1 MKSNNEQDVIDTTV
15 TTLYQ
20 GARVGDVV
28 QFRLAGGLCSGVV
41 VMRRFEQY
49 RVHIREGV
57 RVQLRPCDIV
67 RNLTED
73 ALKYLHNQSE

>member
-1 MKSNNEQDVIDTTV
+1 MKSNNEQDVIDTTLH
-15 TTLYQ
+15 TLYV

-28 QFRLAGGLCSGVV
+28 EFRLAGELCSGIVI
-41 VMRRFEQY
+41 MRRFEQY
-49 RVHIREGV
+49 RVHVRDGV

-73 ALKYLHNQSE
+73 ALAYLHNQSE